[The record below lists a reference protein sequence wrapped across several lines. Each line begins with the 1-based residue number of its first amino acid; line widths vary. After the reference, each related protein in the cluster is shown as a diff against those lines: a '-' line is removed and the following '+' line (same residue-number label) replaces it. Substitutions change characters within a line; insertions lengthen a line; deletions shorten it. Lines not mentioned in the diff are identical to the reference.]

1 MPIFFLCSLDI
12 PEGILK
18 QVNRIIRQCLW
29 KKRDTGTGGHSLA
42 SWDMICKPKDKGGLG
57 ILDFRRQNEGL
68 LMKHLHKFYNKEA
81 IPWVQLVW
89 KYYENEVPHSAK
101 LCGSFWW
108 RDIMKLVDKF
118 LPICQV
124 VVGRGDTVLFWT
136 DRWCNG
142 TMQSLFPRLFSFAL
156 DNNLSVGEF
165 CAEEDKA
172 GLFQLPL
179 SQQAF
184 GELQELQPLLG
195 QLHFDFQQPD
205 KWSTVWPEGNF
216 TSRMYYKHCFAHL
229 PDTIMFKWI
238 WKSRAI
244 LKIKV
249 FAWLLISDRLN
260 TKDMLRRRH
269 WTVSG
274 DQFCVLCPSHIVEDW
289 LHLFFHCNF
298 SVRIWNYLQVEWD
311 PGDTFEEIFLAARKK
326 FDKPFFPEVVML
338 AAWNIWKQ
346 RNEAIFQ
353 HILPSFRNWRRC
365 FIQDISLHKHR
376 VRDKHVASLS
386 RWIDTLL

>member
-1 MPIFFLCSLDI
+1 
-12 PEGILK
+12 
-18 QVNRIIRQCLW
+18 
-29 KKRDTGTGGHSLA
+29 
-42 SWDMICKPKDKGGLG
+42 
-57 ILDFRRQNEGL
+57 
-68 LMKHLHKFYNKEA
+68 
-81 IPWVQLVW
+81 
-89 KYYENEVPHSAK
+89 
-101 LCGSFWW
+101 
-108 RDIMKLVDKF
+108 MKLVDKY
-118 LPICQV
+118 LPICHV
-124 VVGRGDTVLFWT
+124 AVGRGDTVLFWT

-156 DNNLSVGEF
+156 DSNLSVEEF

-172 GLFQLPL
+172 DLFQLPL

-184 GELQELQPLLG
+184 GELQRLQQLLG
-195 QLHFDFQQPD
+195 QMHFDIQQPD
-205 KWSTVWPEGNF
+205 KWSTTWPEGNF
-216 TSRMYYKHCFAHL
+216 TSWMYYKHCFAHL

-238 WKSRAI
+238 WKSRAV